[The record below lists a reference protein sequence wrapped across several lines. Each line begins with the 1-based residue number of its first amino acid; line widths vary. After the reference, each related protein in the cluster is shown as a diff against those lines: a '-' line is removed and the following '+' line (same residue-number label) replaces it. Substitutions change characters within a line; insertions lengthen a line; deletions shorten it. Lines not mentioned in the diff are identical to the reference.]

1 MICVSLKE
9 KNSETCIRLIR
20 KIDFAEIRLDKM
32 DAGLA
37 DVRKIF
43 SSHPNLIATFRP
55 TLRDE
60 KDRES
65 LLLEAIEAGAAFVD
79 IEIESKEAFKNALIK
94 KALECECK
102 VIVSYHNFKMTPVR
116 EELEHLVDWCFD
128 SGADLAKLA
137 CMVQSNTDNVR
148 LLGLLSDTR
157 PIVVVGMGQLGK
169 ITRIVGPLLGS
180 QFTYASLDE
189 RKETAEGQI
198 NHILLRKIL
207 KSLKDA

>member
-9 KNSETCIRLIR
+9 KDPETCIRLIR
-20 KIDFAEIRLDKM
+20 KFDFAEIRLDKM
-32 DAGLA
+32 DVELA
-37 DVRKIF
+37 DVQDIF

-55 TLRDE
+55 TLRGE

-79 IEIESKEAFKNALIK
+79 IEIESKETFKNALIK
-94 KALECECK
+94 KALECGCK

-148 LLGLLSDTR
+148 LLGLLSDTK
-157 PIVVVGMGQLGK
+157 PKVVIGMGQLGK

-180 QFTYASLDE
+180 QFTYASFDE
-189 RKETAEGQI
+189 KKETAEGQI

>member
-32 DAGLA
+32 DVGLE
-37 DVRKIF
+37 DVRDIF

-55 TLRDE
+55 TLRGE

-79 IEIESKEAFKNALIK
+79 IEIESKETFKNALIK
-94 KALECECK
+94 KALECGCK

-116 EELEHLVDWCFD
+116 EELEHLIDWCFD

-148 LLGLLSDTR
+148 LLGLLSDTK
-157 PIVVVGMGQLGK
+157 PKVVIGMGQLGK

-189 RKETAEGQI
+189 KKETAEGQI